1 MPAHHKTSDS
11 GVGRGQILS
20 TEMRGDA
27 SFRPYFVDEAAW
39 AEAMSRAAWL
49 ESRNMPRRAWRVRL
63 NVDGPQPSYVPAPV
77 DLDEPDDALETAET
91 IKEQRLKKNRLKA
104 LQRRVRKLKKELEEH
119 NHE

>member
-27 SFRPYFVDEAAW
+27 SFRPYFVDDAAW

-63 NVDGPQPSYVPAPV
+63 NVDGVQPNYAPAPV
-77 DLDEPDDALETAET
+77 DLDEPDDALETVET

-104 LQRRVRKLKKELEEH
+104 LQRRVKKLKKELEDE
-119 NHE
+119 